1 MAFFAPVPARVVA
14 FIMSFGSGVLISA
27 LSFELMEEAYG
38 QGGLVPSAAGFLGG
52 AVVYTLANVW
62 LARRGAKHRK
72 RSGDQQP
79 SDAASGQAIALGA
92 LLDGV
97 PESVAIGVSMLGGGL
112 VSMTAVVAIFLSNI
126 PEGLSSAS
134 GMKKAGRSATY
145 IFGLWTGIAVISG
158 VAALLGYIV
167 VGKLGSS
174 VVAGDR
180 CGRRRGHSVDG
191 RRHDDPGGVRG
202 QRQLR
207 RSGHRDRL
215 PDRLQPVPS
224 WEQPRKGRQP
234 RTRTGRG
241 AAQVS
246 ADYSTGT
253 KMQWRIFPSTAFDRW
268 PLPLVSS
275 TRITSPAPMIRASPS
290 LAVICTPASRLMMYC
305 RRGAGC
311 QSRS

>member
-1 MAFFAPVPARVVA
+1 MPGWAMAGFWGLVSGSALVIGAAVAFFAPVPARVVA

-112 VSMTAVVAIFLSNI
+112 VSMTAVLAIFLSNI

-174 VVAGDR
+174 VIAATDAVAAGAILSMIADTMIPEAFEANHNYAGLVTVIGFLIAFSLSHLGNNPEKAGSR
-180 CGRRRGHSVDG
+180 A
-191 RRHDDPGGVRG
+191 PEPAAAP
-202 QRQLR
+202 
-207 RSGHRDRL
+207 HR
-215 PDRLQPVPS
+215 
-224 WEQPRKGRQP
+224 
-234 RTRTGRG
+234 
-241 AAQVS
+241 
-246 ADYSTGT
+246 
-253 KMQWRIFPSTAFDRW
+253 
-268 PLPLVSS
+268 
-275 TRITSPAPMIRASPS
+275 
-290 LAVICTPASRLMMYC
+290 
-305 RRGAGC
+305 
-311 QSRS
+311 